1 MIEEQIK
8 ALLAQQNKKVK
19 DLCAYIDLTDAGLRK
34 IYARDSCEISTL
46 KKIANFFNVS
56 PCIFLEGQGQTTV
69 QASNDSIAVAG
80 NVSNVN
86 SYKAIQELLTEITAQ
101 RKMTEKAMEQIDRLV
116 GVISELSKHN

>member
-19 DLCAYIDLTDAGLRK
+19 DLCAYIDLTDTGLRK

-56 PCIFLEGQGQTTV
+56 RCIFFEGQGMTTV

-80 NVSNVN
+80 NASNVN

>member
-19 DLCAYIDLTDAGLRK
+19 DLCAYIDLTDTWLRK

-56 PCIFLEGQGQTTV
+56 PCIFFEGQGMTTV

-80 NVSNVN
+80 NASNVN

>member
-8 ALLAQQNKKVK
+8 SLLAQQNKKVK
-19 DLCAYIDLTDAGLRK
+19 DLCAYIDLTDTGLRK

-56 PCIFLEGQGQTTV
+56 PCIFFEGQGMTTV

-80 NVSNVN
+80 NASNVN
-86 SYKAIQELLTEITAQ
+86 SYKAIQELLAEITAQ
-101 RKMTEKAMEQIDRLV
+101 RKMTEKSMEQIDRLV

>member
-8 ALLAQQNKKVK
+8 SLLVQQNKKVK
-19 DLCAYIDLTDAGLRK
+19 DLCAYIDLTDTGLRK

-56 PCIFLEGQGQTTV
+56 PCIFFEGQGTTTI

-80 NVSNVN
+80 NASNVN
-86 SYKAIQELLTEITAQ
+86 SFKAVQELLSESTAHHKSTQ
-101 RKMTEKAMEQIDRLV
+101 KAMEQVDRLV

>member
-19 DLCAYIDLTDAGLRK
+19 DLCAYIDLTDTGLRK

-56 PCIFLEGQGQTTV
+56 PCIFFEGQGMTTV

-80 NVSNVN
+80 NASNVN
-86 SYKAIQELLTEITAQ
+86 SYKAIQELLTETTAQ

>member
-8 ALLAQQNKKVK
+8 SLLAQQNKKVK
-19 DLCAYIDLTDAGLRK
+19 DLCAYIDLTDTGLRK

-56 PCIFLEGQGQTTV
+56 PCIFFEGQGMTTV

-80 NVSNVN
+80 NASNVN
-86 SYKAIQELLTEITAQ
+86 SYKAIQELLTETTAQ